1 LEKWA
6 DSDFLSFDEDT
17 KSLLR
22 IVASPVEYVACR
34 YYQRF
39 FALLDNSYV
48 WLQVKQQIELTT
60 QREIAVPGDKAHD
73 G

>member
-1 LEKWA
+1 
-6 DSDFLSFDEDT
+6 
-17 KSLLR
+17 
-22 IVASPVEYVACR
+22 
-34 YYQRF
+34 
-39 FALLDNSYV
+39 LDNSYV